1 MWLPRD
7 YNGGTGNTVVRKAD
21 ACLLGTRGTFHNE
34 GTHLHFVNEPFSM
47 TTQTESV

>member
-7 YNGGTGNTVVRKAD
+7 YNGGAIVRKAD
-21 ACLLGTRGTFHNE
+21 ASLLGTRGTFHNE
-34 GTHLHFVNEPFSM
+34 GTHLRFVNEPFSM